1 MAIRAPDGANKQ
13 AHQEIIMVMMKGRP
27 GDQETKD
34 KECNKDV
41 KITAGLGEN
50 GSAGCCVKQ
59 TGK

>member
-1 MAIRAPDGANKQ
+1 MENSNKQ
-13 AHQEIIMVMMKGRP
+13 AHQEILMVMMKRRP
-27 GDQETKD
+27 RDQETKD

>member
-1 MAIRAPDGANKQ
+1 
-13 AHQEIIMVMMKGRP
+13 MVMMKGRP

-41 KITAGLGEN
+41 KISAGLGEN

-59 TGK
+59 TGKQKKQLLVATNSIEEKEV